1 MRRRRTTLTT
11 TFALVSFLALG
22 ALGIALV
29 LYQSQALREVAEGS
43 AMVTAR
49 TYVDAYLRDVVPAS
63 DWSKEQLSDP
73 VRAALVERLDEGDD
87 IKRVRIFARS
97 GKVLFDTSGSTTAFP
112 DAARLDLSLNG
123 QSSAQLV
130 EQLTPVAPVRS
141 VLPGPTPLGDT
152 GSPSPDASE
161 VGVADP
167 EGSSAAVPSASA
179 KPSSSLSSSPALTNQ
194 AQTVLDVYVPVYQNS
209 MTRPAGVAQVQ
220 LDYGMLQAS
229 TSESVR
235 NLATI
240 VALGLLTVW
249 LLLFRTVRRA
259 SRVMRARAS
268 ENARL
273 ALLDPLTGLP
283 NRRLLQQRL
292 QTALAQA
299 QENGVQ
305 VGLLMLDVDRFKEIN
320 DTLGHDRGDQL
331 LQQVAGRL
339 SGIVRATDTVARL
352 GGDEFA
358 VLLTTVRSVDDG
370 ILFGQRVLE
379 QFTDPYV
386 IDGLTL
392 HVDTSV
398 GLAVLP
404 DHAQDAQSL
413 LKHADIAMYVAKAG
427 RIGLSVYDAD
437 GDSTSTA
444 RLVMLSDL
452 RQALDADDQLSIAYQ
467 PKVGLRSGEVQ
478 GLEALLRWKHPQRGM
493 IPPSEFIPLAERTGL
508 VHHLTRKVLTL
519 VLEQLQRWHEQG
531 WDIQVAVNLSA
542 HNLTEPDLESRI
554 GSLLASY
561 GVPPSMLEVEI
572 TESAIMHDPERAA
585 VVLRRISA
593 MGVSVALDDF
603 GSGNT
608 SISQLRDLPISTLK
622 IDRSFI
628 VDMDNGNDIL
638 VRVVTDLAHEF
649 RMTAVAEGVESPDT
663 ARRLRAIGCDVVQGY
678 LYGRPVAAAELPG
691 VLDSIRETHLEAMQD
706 GELLPLVD

>member
-1 MRRRRTTLTT
+1 MMRRRRRATLTT
-11 TFALVSFLALG
+11 TFALISFVALG

-29 LYQSQALREVAEGS
+29 LYQSHVLREQAESS
-43 AMVTAR
+43 ATMTAR
-49 TYVDAYLRDVVPAS
+49 TYIEAAISGMAEGKWIDEVIDPAT
-63 DWSKEQLSDP
+63 K
-73 VRAALVERLDEGDD
+73 RALGERLEEGDD
-87 IKRVRIFARS
+87 VRRVRIIGRS
-97 GKVLFDTSGSTTAFP
+97 GRVLFDTNGQTTAFP
-112 DAARLDLSLNG
+112 DMARMDEAFDGTSTAQVLT
-123 QSSAQLV
+123 QLV
-130 EQLTPVAPVRS
+130 PLLTDVP
-141 VLPGPTPLGDT
+141 
-152 GSPSPDASE
+152 
-161 VGVADP
+161 
-167 EGSSAAVPSASA
+167 VPSAPAPRGDPGSPKPGETSA
-179 KPSSSLSSSPALTNQ
+179 GQAPLEPTAPEVPSPAASATLPV
-194 AQTVLDVYVPVYQNS
+194 ASEAMTVLDVYVPVRADGGS
-209 MTRPAGVAQVQ
+209 VPVAVAQVQ
-220 LDYGMLQAS
+220 LDYSRLQQSAA
-229 TSESVR
+229 ESVR

-292 QTALAQA
+292 QTALSQA
-299 QENGVQ
+299 QETGVQ

-339 SGIVRATDTVARL
+339 QGIVRTTDTVARL

-358 VLLTTVRSVDDG
+358 ILLTTVRSVDDG

-404 DHAQDAQSL
+404 DHADDAQTL

-467 PKVGLRSGEVQ
+467 PKVALRTGEVQ
-478 GLEALLRWKHPQRGM
+478 GLEALLRWNHPQRGSV
-493 IPPSEFIPLAERTGL
+493 PPSEFIPLAERTGL

-519 VLEQLQRWHEQG
+519 VLEQLQEWHAQG

-542 HNLTEPDLESRI
+542 HNLTEPDLETRLAA
-554 GSLLASY
+554 LLESY
-561 GVPPSMLEVEI
+561 DVPPSMLEVEI

-585 VVLRRISA
+585 VVLRRIAA

-608 SISQLRDLPISTLK
+608 SISQLRDLPIATLK

-649 RMTAVAEGVESPDT
+649 RMTAVAEGVECAET
-663 ARRLRAIGCDVVQGY
+663 ARRLRDIGCDVVQGF
-678 LYGRPVAAAELPG
+678 LYARPVPAQDLPEMIEG
-691 VLDSIRETHLEAMQD
+691 IRDVHREAMAD
-706 GELLPLVD
+706 GELLPLGE

>member
-1 MRRRRTTLTT
+1 LTT
-11 TFALVSFLALG
+11 TFALISFFALAALG
-22 ALGIALV
+22 VALV
-29 LYQSQALREVAEGS
+29 LYQGETLKHVAQDS
-43 AMVTAR
+43 ATVTAR
-49 TYVDAYLRDVVPAS
+49 TYVDAATRGWVS
-63 DWSKEQLSDP
+63 DNSWKAESLSQQEMDDL
-73 VRAALVERLDEGDD
+73 AAHLVETDD
-87 IKRVRIFARS
+87 VTRVRLFARS
-97 GKVLFDTSGSTTAFP
+97 GKVLFDTSGVATAFADP
-112 DAARLDLSLNG
+112 ARLDAALDNESTAAVLD
-123 QSSAQLV
+123 QFSP
-130 EQLTPVAPVRS
+130 TD
-141 VLPGPTPLGDT
+141 VLPTAVASLTPLGDT
-152 GSPSPDASE
+152 GSPSA
-161 VGVADP
+161 P
-167 EGSSAAVPSASA
+167 EDGSAVPSAEPAVARPSA
-179 KPSSSLSSSPALTNQ
+179 PAASPSPSSAPDPVFAER
-194 AQTVLDVYVPVYQNS
+194 QTVLDVYVPVYS
-209 MTRPAGVAQVQ
+209 GGSRPVAVAQVQ
-220 LDYGMLQAS
+220 LDYSALQAS
-229 TSESVR
+229 ASESLR
-235 NLATI
+235 DLATI
-240 VALGLLTVW
+240 VAMGLLTVW

-292 QTALAQA
+292 QTALSQA
-299 QENGVQ
+299 QETGVQ

-339 SGIVRATDTVARL
+339 QGIVRTTDTVARL

-358 VLLTTVRSVDDG
+358 ILLTTVRSVDDG

-404 DHAQDAQSL
+404 DHAADAQTL

-467 PKVGLRSGEVQ
+467 PKVALRTGEVQ
-478 GLEALLRWKHPQRGM
+478 GLEALLRWNHPQRGSV
-493 IPPSEFIPLAERTGL
+493 PPSEFIPLAERTGL

-519 VLEQLQRWHEQG
+519 VLEQLQEWHAQG

-542 HNLTEPDLESRI
+542 HNLTEPDLETRLAA
-554 GSLLASY
+554 LLESY
-561 GVPPSMLEVEI
+561 DVPPSMLEVEI

-585 VVLRRISA
+585 VVLRRIAA

-608 SISQLRDLPISTLK
+608 SISQLRDLPIATLK

-649 RMTAVAEGVESPDT
+649 RMTAVAEGVECAET
-663 ARRLRAIGCDVVQGY
+663 ARRLRDIGCDVVQGF
-678 LYGRPVAAAELPG
+678 LYARPVPAQDLPEMIEG
-691 VLDSIRETHLEAMQD
+691 IRDVHREAMAD
-706 GELLPLVD
+706 GELLPLGE

>member
-1 MRRRRTTLTT
+1 MRRRRRVTLTT
-11 TFALVSFLALG
+11 TFALVSFLALA
-22 ALGIALV
+22 ALGVALV
-29 LYQSQALREVAEGS
+29 LYQGAALRDVAEQS
-43 AMVTAR
+43 AAVTAR
-49 TYVDAYLRDVVPAS
+49 TYVDAATRGWVS
-63 DWSKEQLSDP
+63 DGSLQKESLSQQELTDLE
-73 VRAALVERLDEGDD
+73 AHLVENDD
-87 IKRVRIFARS
+87 VHRVRLFGRS
-97 GKVLFDTSGSTTAFP
+97 GKVLFDTSGVATAFP
-112 DAARLDLSLNG
+112 DPARLDAALDR
-123 QSSAQLV
+123 QTSAQV
-130 EQLTPVAPVRS
+130 VDQFAPTS
-141 VLPGPTPLGDT
+141 VLPTGLASVTPKGDT
-152 GSPSPDASE
+152 GSPTPDTAGSGAAPSTRPSRASSGSPAP
-161 VGVADP
+161 A
-167 EGSSAAVPSASA
+167 ASA
-179 KPSSSLSSSPALTNQ
+179 TAAPVFSEQS
-194 AQTVLDVYVPVYQNS
+194 TVLDVYLPLYGETDMS
-209 MTRPAGVAQVQ
+209 RPLAVAEVQ
-220 LDYGMLQAS
+220 LDYSLLQESAA
-229 TSESVR
+229 ESVR

-292 QTALAQA
+292 QVALSQA
-299 QENGVQ
+299 QETGVQ

-339 SGIVRATDTVARL
+339 QGIVRTTDTVARL

-358 VLLTTVRSVDDG
+358 ILLTTVRSVDDG

-404 DHAQDAQSL
+404 DHADDAQTL

-467 PKVGLRSGEVQ
+467 PKVALRSGEVQ
-478 GLEALLRWKHPQRGM
+478 GLEALLRWNHPQRGLV
-493 IPPSEFIPLAERTGL
+493 PPSEFIPLAERTGL
-508 VHHLTRKVLTL
+508 VHHLTRKVLVL
-519 VLEQLQRWHEQG
+519 VLEQLQEWHAEG

-542 HNLTEPDLESRI
+542 HNLTEPDLEQRLA
-554 GSLLASY
+554 GLLETY
-561 GVPPSMLEVEI
+561 DVPPSMLEVEI

-608 SISQLRDLPISTLK
+608 SISQLRDLPIATLK

-649 RMTAVAEGVESPDT
+649 RMTAVAEGVECAET
-663 ARRLRAIGCDVVQGY
+663 ARRLRDIGCDVVQGF
-678 LYGRPVAAAELPG
+678 LYARPVPAADLPEMIEG
-691 VLDSIRETHLEAMQD
+691 IRAIHRETMSD
-706 GELLPLVD
+706 SELLPLGD

>member
-1 MRRRRTTLTT
+1 MRRRSRRVTLTT
-11 TFALVSFLALG
+11 TFALVSFLALA
-22 ALGIALV
+22 ALGVALV
-29 LYQSQALREVAEGS
+29 LYQGKALREVAEQS
-43 AMVTAR
+43 AAVTAR
-49 TYVDAYLRDVVPAS
+49 TYVEAATRGWVDEKALM
-63 DWSKEQLSDP
+63 KESLSQQQMTDL
-73 VRAALVERLDEGDD
+73 AARLVESDD
-87 IKRVRIFARS
+87 VTRVRLFGRS
-97 GKVLFDTSGSTTAFP
+97 GKVLYDTSGVATAFP
-112 DAARLDLSLNG
+112 DPARLDAALDRQTIARVIDQFAPTAAAPSAVPSL
-123 QSSAQLV
+123 
-130 EQLTPVAPVRS
+130 
-141 VLPGPTPLGDT
+141 TPLGDT
-152 GSPSPDASE
+152 GSPAPDAP
-161 VGVADP
+161 ATAP
-167 EGSSAAVPSASA
+167 AAQPSVPAASVEPAPSASA
-179 KPSSSLSSSPALTNQ
+179 APAPVYAQ
-194 AQTVLDVYVPVYQNS
+194 QQTVLDVYLPVYGEGS
-209 MTRPAGVAQVQ
+209 RPIAVAEVQ
-220 LDYGMLQAS
+220 LDYSSLQRSAA
-229 TSESVR
+229 ESVR

-292 QTALAQA
+292 QTALSQA
-299 QENGVQ
+299 QETGVQ

-339 SGIVRATDTVARL
+339 QGIVRTTDTVARL

-358 VLLTTVRSVDDG
+358 ILLTTVRSVDDG

-404 DHAQDAQSL
+404 DHADDAQTL

-467 PKVGLRSGEVQ
+467 PKVALRTGEVQ
-478 GLEALLRWKHPQRGM
+478 GLEALLRWNHPQRGSV
-493 IPPSEFIPLAERTGL
+493 PPSEFIPLAERTGL
-508 VHHLTRKVLTL
+508 INHLTRKVLTL
-519 VLEQLQRWHEQG
+519 VLEHLQQWHAQG

-542 HNLTEPDLESRI
+542 HNLTEPDLEPRLAA
-554 GSLLASY
+554 LLESY
-561 GVPPSMLEVEI
+561 DVPPSMLEVEI

-585 VVLRRISA
+585 VVLRRIAA

-608 SISQLRDLPISTLK
+608 SISQLRDLPIATLK

-649 RMTAVAEGVESPDT
+649 RMTAVAEGVECAET
-663 ARRLRAIGCDVVQGY
+663 ARRLRDIGCDVVQGF
-678 LYGRPVAAAELPG
+678 LYARPVPAQDLPEMIEG
-691 VLDSIRETHLEAMQD
+691 IRDVHREAMAD
-706 GELLPLVD
+706 GELLPLGD

>member
-1 MRRRRTTLTT
+1 MRRRRTRVTLTT
-11 TFALVSFLALG
+11 TFALISFFALAALG
-22 ALGIALV
+22 VALV
-29 LYQSQALREVAEGS
+29 LYQGETLKHVAQDS
-43 AMVTAR
+43 ATVTAR
-49 TYVDAYLRDVVPAS
+49 TYVDAATRGWVS
-63 DWSKEQLSDP
+63 DNSWKAESLSQQEMDDL
-73 VRAALVERLDEGDD
+73 AAHLVETDD
-87 IKRVRIFARS
+87 VTRVRLFARS
-97 GKVLFDTSGSTTAFP
+97 GKVLFDTSGVATAFADP
-112 DAARLDLSLNG
+112 ARLDAALDNESTAAVLD
-123 QSSAQLV
+123 QFSP
-130 EQLTPVAPVRS
+130 TD
-141 VLPGPTPLGDT
+141 VLPTAVASLTPLGDT
-152 GSPSPDASE
+152 GSPSA
-161 VGVADP
+161 P
-167 EGSSAAVPSASA
+167 EDGSAVPSAEPAVARPSA
-179 KPSSSLSSSPALTNQ
+179 PAASPSPSSAPDPVFAER
-194 AQTVLDVYVPVYQNS
+194 QTVLDVYVPVYS
-209 MTRPAGVAQVQ
+209 GGSRPVAVAQVQ
-220 LDYGMLQAS
+220 LDYSALQAS
-229 TSESVR
+229 ASESLR
-235 NLATI
+235 DLATI
-240 VALGLLTVW
+240 VAMGLLTVW

-292 QTALAQA
+292 QTALSQA
-299 QENGVQ
+299 QETGVQ

-339 SGIVRATDTVARL
+339 QGIVRTTDTVARL

-358 VLLTTVRSVDDG
+358 ILLTTVRSVDDG

-404 DHAQDAQSL
+404 DHAADAQTL

-467 PKVGLRSGEVQ
+467 PKVALRTGEVQ
-478 GLEALLRWKHPQRGM
+478 GLEALLRWNHPQRGSV
-493 IPPSEFIPLAERTGL
+493 PPSEFIPLAERTGL

-519 VLEQLQRWHEQG
+519 VLEQLQEWHAQG

-542 HNLTEPDLESRI
+542 HNLTEPDLETRLAA
-554 GSLLASY
+554 LLESY
-561 GVPPSMLEVEI
+561 DVPPSMLEVEI

-585 VVLRRISA
+585 VVLRRIAA

-608 SISQLRDLPISTLK
+608 SISQLRDLPIATLK

-649 RMTAVAEGVESPDT
+649 RMTAVAEGVECAET
-663 ARRLRAIGCDVVQGY
+663 ARRLRDIGCDVVQGF
-678 LYGRPVAAAELPG
+678 LYARPVPAQDLPEMIEG
-691 VLDSIRETHLEAMQD
+691 IRDVHREAMAD
-706 GELLPLVD
+706 GELLPLGE